1 MKEIDSEVDRLA
13 RAVIGA
19 AIEVHRCLGPGLL
32 ESMYEEALCIEL
44 AERGIAFTQQV
55 EVAILYKGRP
65 IGAGRLDLLIGERL
79 IVELKAVDALAP
91 IHTAQA
97 LTYLRMTGQHLAL
110 LINFNVPILRDGIKR
125 VAL

>member
-1 MKEIDSEVDRLA
+1 MKEVDSKVDRLA
-13 RAVIGA
+13 HAVIGA

-32 ESMYEEALCIEL
+32 ESMYEMALCIEL
-44 AERGIAFTQQV
+44 TERGISFTQQG
-55 EVAILYKGRP
+55 EVAVFYKERP
-65 IGAGRLDLLIGERL
+65 IGIGRVDLLIGELL
-79 IVELKAVDALAP
+79 IVELKAVDTLAP

-97 LTYLRMTGQHLAL
+97 LTYLRMTGHHLAL